1 MTERLL
7 VRDLMT
13 VGVTTCPPQTPV
25 VEVARLL
32 LERDLEAVVVLNSD
46 GHGIGVIS
54 QDDVVEAY
62 GRDDCDG
69 LTAED
74 IMRDDVPQVPPDI
87 PLKAAAQ
94 IMRDQGVRALFLSHR
109 AEGITYPAGV
119 ITYRHFLRQLA
130 ARDDGD
136 LADLGIRAVRKEP
149 LQSFFERRDAAR
161 RQARQRD
168 QE

>member
-32 LERDLEAVVVLNSD
+32 LERELEAVVVLNSD

-54 QDDVVEAY
+54 QDDVVDAY
-62 GRDDCDG
+62 GRDDRDR

-74 IMRDDVPQVPPDI
+74 IMRDDVPQIPPDI
-87 PLKAAAQ
+87 PLRAAAQ

-130 ARDDGD
+130 ARDEND

>member
-1 MTERLL
+1 MAERLL

-13 VGVTTCPPQTPV
+13 VGVTTCPPQTPLADI
-25 VEVARLL
+25 ARLL
-32 LERDLEAVVVLNSD
+32 LDRNLEAVVVLNPE
-46 GHGIGVIS
+46 GHGIGVVC
-54 QDDVVEAY
+54 QDDVVRAY
-62 GRDDCDG
+62 ARDDRDR

-74 IMRDDVPQVPPDI
+74 VMRDDVPQVPPDI
-87 PLKAAAQ
+87 PLAAAAQ

-130 ARDDGD
+130 ARDESD
-136 LADLGIRAVRKEP
+136 LADLGIKAVRQAP

-161 RQARQRD
+161 LASRRRD